1 MMVKFHSANR
11 DETVFPDPTPLR
23 STGRTSNLKL
33 PSAKGAPLPRAPLA
47 RQELMVGF
55 KVILERMTNF
65 GLPKGQEELEFLP
78 SLLLHP
84 PAKLS
89 ITFDKRQPA

>member
-1 MMVKFHSANR
+1 
-11 DETVFPDPTPLR
+11 
-23 STGRTSNLKL
+23 
-33 PSAKGAPLPRAPLA
+33 
-47 RQELMVGF
+47 MVGF